1 MLTLRLLNGD
11 EGAAVP
17 RSFIKVAESAFL
29 EGHSR
34 KSHGIVELSRVN
46 IEFLRH
52 LEALAF
58 ICCDCSDVNIVTMS
72 FKA

>member
-1 MLTLRLLNGD
+1 ME

-17 RSFIKVAESAFL
+17 SCFIKVAESACL

-46 IEFLRH
+46 IESLRQF
-52 LEALAF
+52 EALAF
-58 ICCDCSDVNIVTMS
+58 LCCDCSAVNIVMM
-72 FKA
+72 FFQA